1 MSGATEA
8 GDAEE
13 GAVTDHAITL
23 SRPVRAHGKD
33 LDVLTLREPTV
44 KDVMEIGQP
53 FLIIV
58 GDGDTG
64 VRIQQKTVGQY
75 IVRLAG
81 IPMSSVEKLTLSDF
95 SAIQAVVMGFFGAG
109 GDGQALS

>member
-1 MSGATEA
+1 MSDQIETS
-8 GDAEE
+8 DAPES
-13 GAVTDHAITL
+13 ARVVTL
-23 SRPVRAHGKD
+23 SKPIRAHGKD
-33 LDVLTLREPTV
+33 MDVLTLREPTV

-64 VRIQQKTVGQY
+64 VRIQQKVVGLY

-81 IPMSSVEKLTLSDF
+81 IPLSSVEKLTLADF
-95 SAIQAVVMGFFGAG
+95 GVAQAVVLGFFGTG
-109 GDGQALS
+109 DDGQALR